1 MVVKKKSNAPKE
13 VGLKDV
19 KKDMLKLIDSV
30 YALEQKI
37 VNVSHR
43 VKKLEAR
50 VGIPVWKP
58 IDLYQD
64 TLRLKGLKLM
74 A

>member
-1 MVVKKKSNAPKE
+1 MVVKKKSNAPKK

-30 YALEQKI
+30 DALEQKI
-37 VNVSHR
+37 INVSHR